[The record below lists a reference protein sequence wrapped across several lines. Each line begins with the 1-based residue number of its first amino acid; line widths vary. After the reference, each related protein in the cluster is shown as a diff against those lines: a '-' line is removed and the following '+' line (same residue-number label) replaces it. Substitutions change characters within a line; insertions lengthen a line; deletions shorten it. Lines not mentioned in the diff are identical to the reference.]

1 MLQYN
6 AMQVGIYQLL
16 TTRRSQTAA
25 FREYIETVRDYWVAR
40 SDLERAIGGPIQE
53 QAALPMPH

>member
-1 MLQYN
+1 
-6 AMQVGIYQLL
+6 MQVGIYQLL
-16 TTRRSQTAA
+16 TTRQSQTSA